1 MGEANFYYFTCLKL
15 VNILRKYKIPVSGV
29 KFKKTFKN
37 GERSQNSSHFLCRGQ
52 VQKAHGPQSDAIQ
65 EGQGLSAGSRQTS
78 LRPQAKGIRR
88 SDQAHLQKEGQDHQ
102 KDRPQI
108 GVHRCKLQEKASND
122 HQEMQAF
129 RAGRREEEEGTNAP
143 ILRSDLSEE
152 EKLKVVL
159 KQNFSF
165 VFITSVLGVRDRR
178 VAFQRY
184 LLSS

>member
-1 MGEANFYYFTCLKL
+1 
-15 VNILRKYKIPVSGV
+15 VQ
-29 KFKKTFKN
+29 KTHPAQGHAVQERQGFAP
-37 GERSQNSSHFLCRGQ
+37 GPRQAALRSQ
-52 VQKAHGPQSDAIQ
+52 A
-65 EGQGLSAGSRQTS
+65 E
-78 LRPQAKGIRR
+78 GIRR

-129 RAGRREEEEGTNAP
+129 RAGRREEEEGTNAS

-165 VFITSVLGVRDRR
+165 VFIFKCFGSKR
-178 VAFQRY
+178 
-184 LLSS
+184 

>member
-1 MGEANFYYFTCLKL
+1 
-15 VNILRKYKIPVSGV
+15 
-29 KFKKTFKN
+29 
-37 GERSQNSSHFLCRGQ
+37 
-52 VQKAHGPQSDAIQ
+52 
-65 EGQGLSAGSRQTS
+65 
-78 LRPQAKGIRR
+78 
-88 SDQAHLQKEGQDHQ
+88 
-102 KDRPQI
+102 
-108 GVHRCKLQEKASND
+108 
-122 HQEMQAF
+122 MQAF

-165 VFITSVLGVRDRR
+165 VFIASVLGVRDRR